1 MTSAARPYA
10 EALYA
15 AAEREGAVEA
25 TVAGLEA
32 VQQALRDEPRA
43 ALLFRHPEVGH
54 QAAQEALA
62 GVAGRCPPLAGRFL
76 QLLFAR
82 RRMPL
87 LDDVVARYRERMDA
101 EGGIVRG
108 RLESARAVAPELEG
122 RVVEALGRRTGK
134 QVVLTA
140 AEKPDLIGGLR
151 VVMGDRILDVTVAGR
166 LEALRRQLQASP
178 AE

>member
-15 AAEREGAVEA
+15 AAEREGTVEA

-43 ALLFRHPEVGH
+43 ALLLRHPEVAH
-54 QAAQEALA
+54 QAAQQALREI
-62 GVAGRCPPLAGRFL
+62 AGRCPPLTGRFL
-76 QLLFAR
+76 QLLFDR
-82 RRMPL
+82 RRIAL
-87 LDDVVARYRERMDA
+87 LDEVIAGYRQRMDA
-101 EGGIVRG
+101 QRGVVRG
-108 RLESARAVAPELEG
+108 RLESARAVAPELAG

-134 QVVLTA
+134 EVVLTT

-151 VVMGDRILDVTVAGR
+151 VVMGDRILDVTVSGR
-166 LEALRRQLQASP
+166 LEALRRQLQATP
-178 AE
+178 VE